1 LSRTIEKI
9 RKIPS
14 LYEEV
19 VDRIKKA
26 IFAGEYRSGEVL
38 PSEVE
43 MAEKLGVSRP
53 VVREAYKSLQSL
65 GFLEIRRGTKGGAFV
80 CDLDNL
86 SFAENISDLIRL
98 GKISIDN
105 LVATRLFLEPEIGR
119 LAALNATKEQLDELA
134 EIAKQYA
141 DVTDPREQIR
151 LNSKFHRFIGRAC
164 GNPLFSVLLDSIM
177 DFTETFLESICPQ
190 NKVLHQPQ
198 EHMAIHTAL
207 CAGDQELTRQLVHQ
221 HIKNISTRMHKL
233 QNSYLK
239 DFSTLE
245 NSADH
250 PH

>member
-1 LSRTIEKI
+1 MTIQKI
-9 RKIPS
+9 RRIPS

-43 MAEKLGVSRP
+43 MAEQLGVSRP

-119 LAALNATKEQLDELA
+119 LAATHATLEQLDGLA
-134 EIAKQYA
+134 EIAQEYA
-141 DVTDPREQIR
+141 DVTNPRDQIR

-198 EHMAIHTAL
+198 EHMAIHAAL
-207 CAGDQELTRQLVHQ
+207 CARDQDLARELVHK
-221 HIKNISTRMHKL
+221 HISNISTRMHNL

-239 DFSTLE
+239 GFSE
-245 NSADH
+245 QESKQESE
-250 PH
+250 PEG